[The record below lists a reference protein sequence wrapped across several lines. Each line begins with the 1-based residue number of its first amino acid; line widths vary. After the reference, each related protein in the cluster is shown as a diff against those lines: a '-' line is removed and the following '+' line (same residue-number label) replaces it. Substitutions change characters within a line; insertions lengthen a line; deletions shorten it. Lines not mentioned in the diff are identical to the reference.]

1 MKLLKTVRLTGAL
14 LAGVLLWVG
23 FGTANA
29 APIGTP
35 AGTTISNQ
43 ATVNYT
49 VGTTAQTAIGSSPTG
64 NSSGAGTPTTFK
76 VDNKLVLTVTA
87 NDTADVQVS
96 PGTTTAVL
104 SFTVSNQG
112 NATQG
117 ISFSTIQEA
126 TSIAASTA
134 GAGFTG
140 TSNFQLAGGSVAV
153 FVENGTTVGYQLA
166 QDTAGSIP
174 QLTSGSTAVVY
185 IVATIP
191 TAQLD
196 SDVAIEAL
204 VAQVAT
210 AGAVATYGT
219 APGANITS
227 DNSAAA
233 WDSTTTQLIFADAA
247 STQGD
252 GTTDAAHDGKASARD
267 VYIVKSA
274 KLTITKS
281 QQVLADPTG
290 DAIAHAIPGAVI
302 KYTITIANSSTASQ
316 PATSISVADALP
328 ANTNW
333 GGNTGV
339 SGTTGTG
346 TLTYQSPSVN
356 GGAAFACTD
365 GSKVTKT
372 ATLPYTS
379 ASCDYNVTTPTT
391 VTISGV
397 YLAPN
402 DTATIT
408 YSVTVQ

>member
-14 LAGVLLWVG
+14 LAGVLLSAVY
-23 FGTANA
+23 GTANA
-29 APIGTP
+29 AGVGTP
-35 AGTTISNQ
+35 AGTTISNL

-49 VGTTAQTAIGSSPTG
+49 VGTTAQTPIGSSATG
-64 NSSGAGTPTTFK
+64 NTSGAGTPTTFK
-76 VDNKLVLTVTA
+76 VDNKLLISVVA
-87 NDTADVQVS
+87 NDVADVQVS

-104 SFTVSNQG
+104 SYTVTNNG
-112 NATQG
+112 NSTQG
-117 ISFSTIQEA
+117 ITFSTIQEA
-126 TSIAASTA
+126 TSTAASTA

-153 FVENGTTVGYQLA
+153 FVENGTTGGYQVA
-166 QDTAGSIP
+166 QDTASSIP
-174 QLTSGSTAVVY
+174 QLASGSSATVY

-191 TAQLD
+191 STQVD
-196 SDVAIEAL
+196 GDVAVEAL

-210 AGAVATYGT
+210 AGASATYGT

-227 DNSAAA
+227 DNSGTA

-247 STQGD
+247 SSQGD
-252 GTTDAAHDGKASARD
+252 ASTDALHDGKSSARD

-302 KYTITIANSSTASQ
+302 KYTITIANANTASS
-316 PATSISVADALP
+316 PATSISMADALP

-356 GGAAFACTD
+356 AGAAFSCPD
-365 GSKVTKT
+365 GSKTTKT

-379 ASCDYNVTTPTT
+379 ASCDFNVTTANT

-408 YSVTVQ
+408 YTVTVQ

>member
-1 MKLLKTVRLTGAL
+1 
-14 LAGVLLWVG
+14 
-23 FGTANA
+23 
-29 APIGTP
+29 
-35 AGTTISNQ
+35 
-43 ATVNYT
+43 
-49 VGTTAQTAIGSSPTG
+49 TAQIDG
-64 NSSGAGTPTTFK
+64 
-76 VDNKLVLTVTA
+76 
-87 NDTADVQVS
+87 
-96 PGTTTAVL
+96 
-104 SFTVSNQG
+104 
-112 NATQG
+112 
-117 ISFSTIQEA
+117 
-126 TSIAASTA
+126 
-134 GAGFTG
+134 
-140 TSNFQLAGGSVAV
+140 
-153 FVENGTTVGYQLA
+153 
-166 QDTAGSIP
+166 
-174 QLTSGSTAVVY
+174 
-185 IVATIP
+185 
-191 TAQLD
+191 
-196 SDVAIEAL
+196 DVALEAL
-204 VAQVAT
+204 VAQVAA

-227 DNSAAA
+227 DNSATA

-252 GTTDAAHDGKASARD
+252 NGVGVDVAHDGKASARD

-290 DAIAHAIPGAVI
+290 DATAHAIPGAVI
-302 KYTITIANSSTASQ
+302 KYTITVANSNTASA
-316 PATSISVADALP
+316 PATSIAMADALP

-356 GGAAFACTD
+356 GGVAFSCPD
-365 GSKVTKT
+365 GSKTTKT

-379 ASCDYNVTTPTT
+379 ASCDFNVTTAGT